1 MIGDSQEIWR
11 EALAKHG
18 KLTERRVQNL
28 MSKLEADGFH
38 CERDRESKVTAIWI
52 WPKHP
57 IQEPSEGAAALDL
70 TVDDTLAG
78 YLKEQGFF

>member
-1 MIGDSQEIWR
+1 MIGDSQENWGR
-11 EALAKHG
+11 AVAKHEE
-18 KLTERRVQNL
+18 LAEQRVQNL
-28 MSKLEADGFH
+28 MSKLEADGFY

-57 IQEPSEGAAALDL
+57 IRKPSEGVAAPDL